1 MSVSSVAGRL
11 SGVVGSSGASAPAVD
26 PFVFGVWPLVVG
38 VDGVIGVIGVVGV
51 AGVAGQGRVSI
62 FGDVKAGGLVADG
75 KRRGS

>member
-1 MSVSSVAGRL
+1 M
-11 SGVVGSSGASAPAVD
+11 GSSGASAPAVD

-38 VDGVIGVIGVVGV
+38 VDGVIGVVGVV
-51 AGVAGQGRVSI
+51 GVAGQGRVSI

>member
-1 MSVSSVAGRL
+1 M
-11 SGVVGSSGASAPAVD
+11 GSSGASAPAVD

-38 VDGVIGVIGVVGV
+38 VDGVV
-51 AGVAGQGRVSI
+51 GVAGQGRVSI